1 MDHLSIYKQLYK
13 HILAAISAFENENFV
28 SGSVQLGVLLE
39 TLDKIIG
46 KLNADTACKDS
57 DEDQETQKDIYDLFG
72 TPSVDDLDKL
82 RDCLKMFCKLNE
94 SKNK

>member
-1 MDHLSIYKQLYK
+1 MDHLSIYKQMYGHL
-13 HILAAISAFENENFV
+13 LSAVSCFENENLV
-28 SGSVQLGVLLE
+28 AGSIRLGILLE

-57 DEDQETQKDIYDLFG
+57 DENQETQKDIYDLFG
-72 TPSVDDLDKL
+72 TPSVEDLDKL